1 MSLDDLSGT
10 DHEKINDPST
20 GEATLGGLPGQGT
33 LQVVREQ
40 NGEVMEVLGT
50 WRLSDEQESLDTSHL
65 EKAYQANEAVSYHGR
80 LDDPE
85 HPDKTEVEVQVRI
98 TSIQAYE
105 FDQQQ
110 YEGDNATEKTLYNFT
125 VEGSLP
131 HLKA

>member
-1 MSLDDLSGT
+1 MPLDDLST
-10 DHEKINDPST
+10 TNSEKINDPST
-20 GEATLGGLPGQGT
+20 GGAMLGGLPGQGT
-33 LQVVREQ
+33 LQVVRGQ

-50 WRLSDEQESLDTSHL
+50 WRLSDKREGLDTSHL
-65 EKAYQANEAVSYHGR
+65 EKAFKASEPVSYRGR

-110 YEGDNATEKTLYNFT
+110 YEGDNATEKTLYSFT

-131 HLKA
+131 HLKE